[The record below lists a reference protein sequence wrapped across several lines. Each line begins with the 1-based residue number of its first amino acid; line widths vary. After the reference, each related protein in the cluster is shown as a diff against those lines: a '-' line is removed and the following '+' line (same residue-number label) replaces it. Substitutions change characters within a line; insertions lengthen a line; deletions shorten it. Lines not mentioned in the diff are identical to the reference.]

1 MNPHRERGVG
11 TPAAIAAIAGGLF
24 LLVLVAAFVW
34 WVAGGSETEST
45 CDTCS
50 AAEAGDLAGVRSAL
64 AARTDL
70 VARRA
75 EATSAL
81 DPALNHL
88 EIEGGTEARDI
99 VLALLDAGAD
109 PNQFTSIARSGLA
122 GRSGRPGNTLSGT
135 GGGTAYAIY
144 AAERAIGLG
153 DTALLERFIAA
164 GLDVTGKP
172 GGATLTRA
180 AGEGQLAEVQ
190 RLITLGA
197 NVNHRH
203 DDLGSPLA
211 AAVHRRHRDVAA
223 LLDRHGAREWQ

>member
-1 MNPHRERGVG
+1 MNPHRERGFGAPG
-11 TPAAIAAIAGGLF
+11 TIAAIVGGLF
-24 LLVLVAAFVW
+24 LLILVAVFVW
-34 WVAGGSETEST
+34 WVSGGSETEST
-45 CDTCS
+45 CDACS

-64 AARTDL
+64 AARTDPGE
-70 VARRA
+70 RRA

-81 DPALNHL
+81 DAALSHL
-88 EIEGGTEARDI
+88 EIEGGTEAREI

-109 PNQFTSIARSGLA
+109 PNQFTSIARGGLG
-122 GRSGRPGNTLSGT
+122 GRSGRPGNTVSGSA
-135 GGGTAYAIY
+135 GGTAYVLY

-153 DTALLERFIAA
+153 DTELLERFIAA

-180 AGEGQLAEVQ
+180 AGEGHLAVVQ
-190 RLITLGA
+190 RLITLGGD
-197 NVNHRH
+197 VNHRH

-223 LLDRHGAREWQ
+223 LLDQHGAREWQ

>member
-1 MNPHRERGVG
+1 MSPHRGRGFG
-11 TPAAIAAIAGGLF
+11 TPAAIAAIAGGVS
-24 LLVLVAAFVW
+24 LLVLVAVFVW

-45 CDTCS
+45 CDTCR
-50 AAEAGDLAGVRSAL
+50 AAEVGDLAGVRSAL
-64 AARTDL
+64 AARTDPGE
-70 VARRA
+70 RSA
-75 EATSAL
+75 EATLAL
-81 DPALNHL
+81 VAALSHL

-109 PNQFTSIARSGLA
+109 PNQFISIARSGLS
-122 GRSGRPGNTLSGT
+122 GRSGRSGNTVSGT
-135 GGGTAYAIY
+135 GGGTAYVLY

-153 DTALLERFIAA
+153 DTALLDRFLAA

-180 AGEGQLAEVQ
+180 SAEGQLAVVQ
-190 RLITLGA
+190 RLITEGA
-197 NVNHRH
+197 DVNHRH

-223 LLDRHGAREWQ
+223 LLDQHGAREWQ

>member
-1 MNPHRERGVG
+1 MNPHRKRGFG
-11 TPAAIAAIAGGLF
+11 AIAAIGGGLL

-34 WVAGGSETEST
+34 WVAGDAETEST
-45 CDTCS
+45 CDTCR
-50 AAEAGDLAGVRSAL
+50 AAEVGDLAGVRSAL

-70 VARRA
+70 DARRA

-81 DPALNHL
+81 DAALNLL
-88 EIEGGTEARDI
+88 EIEGGTQARDI

-109 PNQFTSIARSGLA
+109 PSQFTSIARGGLG
-122 GRSGRPGNTLSGT
+122 GRSGRPGNTVSGA
-135 GGGTAYAIY
+135 GSGTAYVLY

-153 DTALLERFIAA
+153 DAALLERFIAA

-180 AGEGQLAEVQ
+180 AAEGQLAVVQ

-211 AAVHRRHRDVAA
+211 AAVHRRHRDVAT
-223 LLDRHGAREWQ
+223 LLDQHGAREWQ

>member
-11 TPAAIAAIAGGLF
+11 TPAAIAAIAGGLV
-24 LLVLVAAFVW
+24 LLVLVAVFVW

-81 DPALNHL
+81 DTALNHL
-88 EIEGGTEARDI
+88 EIEGGMEARDI

-109 PNQFTSIARSGLA
+109 PNQFTSIARGGLG
-122 GRSGRPGNTLSGT
+122 GRSGRSGNTVSGT
-135 GGGTAYAIY
+135 GGGTAYVLY

-180 AGEGQLAEVQ
+180 AGEGQLDVVQ

-203 DDLGSPLA
+203 GDLGSPLA
-211 AAVHRRHRDVAA
+211 AAVHRRHRDVAT
-223 LLDRHGAREWQ
+223 LLDQHGAREWQ

>member
-1 MNPHRERGVG
+1 MNPYRVRGFG
-11 TPAAIAAIAGGLF
+11 TLATVAAIAGGLF
-24 LLVLVAAFVW
+24 LLVLVAVFVW
-34 WVAGGSETEST
+34 WVSGGEEPEST

-64 AARTDL
+64 AARTGL
-70 VARRA
+70 GERRA
-75 EATSAL
+75 EATRAL
-81 DPALNHL
+81 DAALRHL
-88 EIEGGTEARDI
+88 EVEGGPEARDI

-109 PNQFTSIARSGLA
+109 PNQFTSIARGGLG
-122 GRSGRPGNTLSGT
+122 GRSGRPGNTVSGSA
-135 GGGTAYAIY
+135 GGTAYVVY

-153 DTALLERFIAA
+153 DAELLERFLSA

-180 AGEGQLAEVQ
+180 AGEGHLAVVE
-190 RLITLGA
+190 RLVTLGA
-197 NVNHRH
+197 DVNHRH

-223 LLDRHGAREWQ
+223 LLDQHGAREWQ